1 MKKSCFLLLTLIALI
16 YVQQGYKIADAYFND
31 EIKIKTSGKLSDI
44 AKNVRPVPLEKP
56 DSGAVRQVR
65 QVRRD
70 GDHLFL
76 LSDNRLLQFDMHG
89 RFIRQIAGGGKDEND
104 ACMTGYALNT
114 EMKRIIA
121 IDSLH
126 HITQYDYDGNR
137 IAGKRIEHPW
147 QKLTALAFH
156 DGYLWVTA
164 ETLVEEP
171 DQPDAACR
179 KIRHDLY
186 QLDADLN
193 EISRQTLR
201 IADTGRERIFTGS
214 CVTELLTDEN
224 GVYAY
229 APPFDTEQLLSDTLY
244 ITEQKKFP
252 LLYPKGY
259 AGKACIYPV
268 RKGTRHLIAT
278 CHHNAGSHVTFC
290 YDLLKFTAW
299 LLPKGFRDD
308 FYETGHVTDFQPMD
322 LYGQSY
328 CFIKSG
334 RDLSRKYPA
343 RAFSE
348 DLPVLFIV
356 NLNT

>member
-1 MKKSCFLLLTLIALI
+1 MKKSCFLLLTLIALT
-16 YVQQGYKIADAYFND
+16 YVRQGYKVADEYFRD

-44 AKNVRPVPLEKP
+44 AARVQPVPLEKP

-70 GDHLFL
+70 DDHLFL
-76 LSDNRLLQFDMHG
+76 LSDNRLLHFDMHG
-89 RFIRQIAGGGKDEND
+89 RFIRRIADGSND
-104 ACMTGYALNT
+104 AHITGYALNT
-114 EMKRIIA
+114 QTKRIIA
-121 IDSLH
+121 IDSRH

-137 IAGKRIEHPW
+137 IAGKQTEYPW
-147 QKLTALAFH
+147 QKPTALAFH

-164 ETLVEEP
+164 ETLAEEP
-171 DQPDAACR
+171 DQPHAICR
-179 KIRHDLY
+179 RIRHDLY

-193 EISRQTLR
+193 EISRQSLR

-214 CVTELLTDEN
+214 CVTELLTDED

-229 APPFDTEQLLSDTLY
+229 APPFDAERLLSDTLY

-252 LLYPKGY
+252 LLYPEGNT
-259 AGKACIYPV
+259 GKATCIYPV
-268 RKGTRHLIAT
+268 RKGMRYLTASCRHS
-278 CHHNAGSHVTFC
+278 AGSHVTFC

-308 FYETGHVTDFQPMD
+308 FYETGHVTDFQPVD

-343 RAFSE
+343 RAFNE